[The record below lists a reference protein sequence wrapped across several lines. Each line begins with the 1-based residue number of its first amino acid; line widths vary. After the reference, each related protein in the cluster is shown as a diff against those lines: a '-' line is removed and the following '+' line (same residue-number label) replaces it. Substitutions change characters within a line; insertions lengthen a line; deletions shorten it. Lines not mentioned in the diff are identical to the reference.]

1 MRYDKCQNWTCSK
14 WVQAQKLGRINIWG
28 WKRVMSVQV
37 WTTRSKDKGQCILYN
52 ILLPKEKLNW
62 LKNPSDRLSREKTT
76 SVHNKK
82 LLKHYENSI
91 VPKELLKLAG

>member
-1 MRYDKCQNWTCSK
+1 
-14 WVQAQKLGRINIWG
+14 
-28 WKRVMSVQV
+28 
-37 WTTRSKDKGQCILYN
+37 
-52 ILLPKEKLNW
+52 LPKEKLNW